1 MSMSHPILLQIENIQ
16 KYFLNPEGQKLLVL
30 EDISCNLHEGEI
42 VALLGKSGSGKST
55 LLRIIAGLTQPSSGR
70 VLFQQK
76 PVKGPAE
83 GVAMVFQSFA
93 LLPWLTVL
101 ENVELGLEAQGIS
114 SKVRRQM
121 ALNAID
127 TIGMDGFE
135 SAYPKELSGGMRQR
149 VSFARALVVEPDLL
163 LMDEPFSALDIL
175 TAENLRNDLLDLWQ
189 AKRTRTKGILLV
201 THDIEEAVLMANRII
216 LFASDPGRIQAELP
230 VPLPFPRDAQAPEFR
245 DLLDKI
251 YSLLTISE
259 RERMIKAKVKA
270 KVKVEA
276 DIKHPEYAYR
286 LPEVSVSELTGLLE
300 AMISQEVNGRVDLPE
315 LSDALHLDINN
326 LFPLT
331 ETLDM
336 LRFVKIREGDLI
348 LLDEGRVF
356 AAADILQR
364 KQIFAQHLLQYLPLA
379 AHIRTVLDTKSSHRA
394 SDKIFLE
401 ELQEFLSEDEAE
413 KLLKIIIDW
422 GRYAEIFAYDFDAK
436 ILSLENPQ

>member
-1 MSMSHPILLQIENIQ
+1 MSHPILLHIENIQ
-16 KYFLNPEGQKLLVL
+16 KYFPNPEGQKLLVL
-30 EDISCNLHEGEI
+30 DDISFDLHEGEI

-55 LLRIIAGLTQPSSGR
+55 LLRIIAGLTQPSSGQ
-70 VLFQQK
+70 VMFQQK
-76 PVKGPAE
+76 PVKGPAQ

-101 ENVELGLEAQGIS
+101 ENVELGLEAQGVS
-114 SKVRRQM
+114 SKDRRQL
-121 ALNAID
+121 ALHAID

-175 TAENLRNDLLDLWQ
+175 TAENLRNDLLDLWN

-230 VPLPFPRDAQAPEFR
+230 VSLSFPRDAQAPEFR
-245 DLLDKI
+245 ELLDKI
-251 YSLLTISE
+251 YTLLTISE
-259 RERMIKAKVKA
+259 RERLVKAKVKA
-270 KVKVEA
+270 KEKVKA
-276 DIKHPEYAYR
+276 RDKKHPEYAYR

-300 AMISQEVNGRVDLPE
+300 AMVSQELNGRVDLPE
-315 LSDALHLDINN
+315 LADALHLDINN

-348 LLDEGRVF
+348 LLDAGREF

-364 KQIFAQHLLQYLPLA
+364 KQMFAKHLLQYLPLA
-379 AHIRTVLDTKSSHRA
+379 SHIRSVLDTKSSHRA

-413 KLLKIIIDW
+413 RLLKIIIDW